1 MRVAPEVAPP
11 VDDQVALAIERR
23 LVEVAQR
30 FDLGLRDRVTLL
42 LLAAAEAIVK
52 LADLDLVRYEADEEQ
67 GGHTLALWE
76 ELAPVMGST
85 VQHVNDVIAGATAQ
99 FPPPPQSQSEDDLDA
114 AFGPASGNPAAEA
127 EPRSTEEE
135 IASLVAAVC
144 SGMRRDVTRLGDRL
158 RNPTVMSDPWMLI
171 QDLLEFR
178 GRVRAAIGEL
188 IYQVCSL
195 VAEVERENVVPG
207 YTAELVNGLL
217 VRQATT
223 NLAFLF
229 RGHAKRIASA
239 ADERILAALQDAL
252 KDVHSFARTRAL
264 PQLRTSDK
272 RIFLE
277 TRATLYRLA
286 KVAPPPPLEIR
297 QAVEN
302 LARFL
307 DSMSVVSRRENL
319 RLHDRAQ
326 LARAGRHLEAA
337 QFNLGTPE
345 VARREL
351 ADAVKAAS
359 ALYGRDAQLDAYLR
373 AQRHFPAEWLN
384 DAELALEMAR
394 FGSVL
399 AGVAAP

>member
-1 MRVAPEVAPP
+1 MPVAPEVFPP
-11 VDDQVALAIERR
+11 VDDQVALAVERR

-30 FDLGLRDRVTLL
+30 FGDSLRDRVTML

-52 LADLDLVRYEADEEQ
+52 LGEIDFVRYEADEEQ

-76 ELAPVMGST
+76 EMAPVTGST
-85 VQHVNDVIAGATAQ
+85 VQHVNEVVAGATSQ
-99 FPPPPQSQSEDDLDA
+99 FPPPPETSSEDDLDA
-114 AFGPASGNPAAEA
+114 AFGPASDARAVTDQ
-127 EPRSTEEE
+127 PRSTEED
-135 IASLVAAVC
+135 IAALVAAVC
-144 SGMRRDVTRLGDRL
+144 SGMRGDVTRLGDRL

-178 GRVRAAIGEL
+178 GRVRAALGEL
-188 IYQVCSL
+188 IYQVCSF
-195 VAEVERENVVPG
+195 VWEVERKEVVPG
-207 YTAELVNGLL
+207 YVAELEGSLL
-217 VRQATT
+217 VRQATN

-229 RGHAKRIASA
+229 RGHAKRVATA
-239 ADERILAALQDAL
+239 GVDRILAVLQDAL
-252 KDVHSFARTRAL
+252 RDVHSFSRTRAL
-264 PQLRTSDK
+264 PALRTSDK

-277 TRATLYRLA
+277 TRAALYRLA
-286 KVAPPPPLEIR
+286 KVAPHATREIR

-337 QFNLGTPE
+337 QFNLGMPE

-373 AQRHFPAEWLN
+373 GQRHFPADWLHEQ
-384 DAELALEMAR
+384 ELALEMAR
-394 FGSVL
+394 LGEVL